1 MIMMT
6 LKGTLITL
14 RRLLI
19 FGLVITSPLWLSAG
33 LWLIAPHLPLQVT
46 LVDYTVPFDNYAEHK
61 ASTWSF
67 NHLKLSPPNF
77 GVGDRGEMGPPWG
90 LHGPLWGRWREG
102 QPMPGQVCF
111 ASADRG

>member
-33 LWLIAPHLPLQVT
+33 LWLIAPNLPLQVT

-67 NHLKLSPPNF
+67 NHLKLSPPQLCAYAWLTS
-77 GVGDRGEMGPPWG
+77 R
-90 LHGPLWGRWREG
+90 
-102 QPMPGQVCF
+102 
-111 ASADRG
+111 SI